1 MHHYM
6 VYFWLVICEACD
18 VCGGTPFLPVPRLQ
32 LGGVHAVKVIAGS
45 YHSAVF
51 TDHLV
56 CV

>member
-6 VYFWLVICEACD
+6 VYFCLVICEVCD
-18 VCGGTPFLPVPRLQ
+18 VCGGTPFLPVPHLQ